1 MRAFAAVALCFLVAT
16 VAIAEIAPE
25 YYAADQNSAPEYLVV
40 EVLRVERPLL
50 TFSSN
55 IPISAN
61 LRVLSVHRSASGLQP
76 GDEITVRY
84 EHFRPQRG
92 WTGPRPIPVLQK
104 GQSYPAFLAWS
115 PDEGC
120 YGPAARGASFEPA
133 ISPN

>member
-1 MRAFAAVALCFLVAT
+1 MKTLAAVALCFLAAT
-16 VAIAEIAPE
+16 AAIAEIAPE

-40 EVLRVERPLL
+40 EVLRVQGPLL
-50 TFSSN
+50 SFSSN

-61 LRVLSVHRSASGLQP
+61 LRVLSVNRTASGLQP

-84 EHFRPQRG
+84 EHFRPQQG

-104 GQSYPAFLAWS
+104 GQTYPAFLAWS
-115 PDEGC
+115 PNEGS
-120 YGPAARGASFEPA
+120 YVPAARGASFEPA